1 MISEG
6 ARQNINTMKEI
17 DLRSDTVTKPTS
29 GMMQAIINAEVGD
42 DVYKE
47 DPTVNKL
54 ERKLAD
60 MFGMDEA
67 LFFPTGSMANQAAI
81 KLHTQPAD
89 QLICDKWAHVYNYEG
104 GGASFN
110 SGVSCKL
117 VDGHRGMITAAQV
130 EENINPPD
138 FYHSP
143 LTTLVCLENTTNKGG
158 GACYDFEEI
167 KKIKKV
173 CDEHNL
179 GLHLDG
185 ARLFN
190 ALVATKED
198 PKDYGKVFDTI
209 SVCLSKGLGTP
220 LGTVLIGDK
229 KVMKNAMRVRKVL
242 GGGMRQIG
250 FMAAAGLYA
259 LDHQV
264 ERLAEDHKRASELG
278 RTLQEQ
284 EYIAEVEPVET
295 NIVIFYLKDPSK
307 EADLLAQLAKKDIK
321 ISNMGQGK
329 LRIVTHLDYDAE
341 MHKAFLKTLRGIE
354 L

>member
-1 MISEG
+1 MI
-6 ARQNINTMKEI
+6 EI
-17 DLRSDTVTKPTS
+17 DLRSDTVTRPTKE
-29 GMMQAIINAEVGD
+29 MLQAIITAEVGD

-47 DPTVNKL
+47 DPTINKL
-54 ERKLAD
+54 EEKLAD

-81 KLHTQPAD
+81 KLHTQPGE

-104 GGASFN
+104 GGVSFN

-117 VDGHRGMITAAQV
+117 VDGDRGMITAEQV

-143 LTTLVCLENTTNKGG
+143 LTSLVCLENTTNKGG

-167 KKIKKV
+167 KKVRKV
-173 CDEHNL
+173 CNTHDL

-190 ALVATKED
+190 ALVKKGED
-198 PKDYGKVFDTI
+198 PKDYGKIFDTI

-220 LGTVLIGDK
+220 MGSVLLGK
-229 KVMKNAMRVRKVL
+229 KELMKNAIRVRKVL
-242 GGGMRQIG
+242 GGGMRQVG
-250 FMAAAGLYA
+250 FMAAAGIYA
-259 LDHQV
+259 LDNHV
-264 ERLAEDHKRASELG
+264 DRLAVDHKRAWEIGEILG
-278 RTLQEQ
+278 QQ
-284 EYIAEVEPVET
+284 SYVSKVEPVET
-295 NIVIFYLKDPSK
+295 NIIIFYLKDADN
-307 EADLLAQLAKKDIK
+307 EADFMKYLHKNDIR

-329 LRIVTHLDYDAE
+329 LRIVTHLDYTEE
-341 MHKAFLKTLRGIE
+341 MHQRFLDTLE
-354 L
+354 SADLS